1 MDRAAPKDGVMKRWM
16 VAWVAAVGLTA
27 GCAVEERLAT
37 SPLIGAEPIED
48 TGEARV
54 LEVLTASRY
63 AYMRLEGA
71 PEGTWHVVMGSQP
84 RVGQVVVYR
93 GYAELVGFESPSLG
107 RGFERVVF
115 TSLAR

>member
-63 AYMRLEGA
+63 AYMR
-71 PEGTWHVVMGSQP
+71 QP
-84 RVGQVVVYR
+84 RPPLFMLLYGGFR
-93 GYAELVGFESPSLG
+93 GGWGYKIDPAWSLP
-107 RGFERVVF
+107 R
-115 TSLAR
+115 

>member
-1 MDRAAPKDGVMKRWM
+1 MDLGAIEDDVMKRWM

-71 PEGTWHVVMGSQP
+71 PEGTWHVVMGSAP
-84 RVGQVVVYR
+84 RVGQVVAYR
-93 GYAELVGFESPSLG
+93 GYAQLEEFESHALG
-107 RGFERVVF
+107 RGFGRVVF
-115 TSLAR
+115 TSLER